1 MRITKAHY
9 NYGERMDLVKE
20 IINELKSVAITTD
33 KLKEILAWI
42 REKNSEENRI
52 YKTINRGD

>member
-1 MRITKAHY
+1 
-9 NYGERMDLVKE
+9 MDLVKE